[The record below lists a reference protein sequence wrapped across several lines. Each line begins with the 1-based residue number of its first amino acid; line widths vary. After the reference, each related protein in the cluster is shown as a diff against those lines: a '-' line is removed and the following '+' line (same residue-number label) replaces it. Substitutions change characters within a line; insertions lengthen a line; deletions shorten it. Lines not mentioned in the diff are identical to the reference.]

1 MTTEHLVILC
11 LFGWI
16 PITALGSLIKTMR
29 AGGGAKGGKAITKQ
43 RDAMQVELET
53 LRAELEQLRNTST
66 GFDISFDKRLSELEL
81 QARLARLKDIEAN
94 QGQQQSHH
102 R

>member
-16 PITALGSLIKTMR
+16 PITAMGSLIKTLR
-29 AGGGAKGGKAITKQ
+29 SGGGKGGKVNNKQLDAIQ
-43 RDAMQVELET
+43 
-53 LRAELEQLRNTST
+53 AELEQLRSEVEQLRSTST
-66 GFDISFDKRLSELEL
+66 GFDLSFDKRLSEIEL
-81 QARLARLKDIEAN
+81 QARLAKLKDGTAS
-94 QGQQQSHH
+94 QGAHQTHQ

>member
-1 MTTEHLVILC
+1 
-11 LFGWI
+11 
-16 PITALGSLIKTMR
+16 MR
-29 AGGGAKGGKAITKQ
+29 AGGGKSGKASIKQ

-94 QGQQQSHH
+94 HGQQQSHH

>member
-1 MTTEHLVILC
+1 
-11 LFGWI
+11 
-16 PITALGSLIKTMR
+16 MR
-29 AGGGAKGGKAITKQ
+29 AGGAKGGKASIKQ

-81 QARLARLKDIEAN
+81 QARLARIKDIEAN
-94 QGQQQSHH
+94 HGQQQSHH

>member
-16 PITALGSLIKTMR
+16 PITALDSLIKTTR
-29 AGGGAKGGKAITKQ
+29 AGGAKGGTASIKQ

-81 QARLARLKDIEAN
+81 QARLARLKDIDAN
-94 QGQQQSHH
+94 HGQQQSHH

>member
-16 PITALGSLIKTMR
+16 PITALGTLIKTMR
-29 AGGGAKGGKAITKQ
+29 AGGGKGGKVNNKQ
-43 RDAMQVELET
+43 LDAMQDELDQ
-53 LRAELEQLRNTST
+53 LRAEMDQLRNTST
-66 GFDISFDKRLSELEL
+66 GFDLSFDKRLSELEL
-81 QARLARLKDIEAN
+81 QARLAKLKDAPSTQSIN
-94 QGQQQSHH
+94 QTHQ

>member
-16 PITALGSLIKTMR
+16 PITAVGTLIKTMR
-29 AGGGAKGGKAITKQ
+29 AGGVKGGKVSNKQ
-43 RDAMQVELET
+43 LDAMQSELEQ
-53 LRAELEQLRNTST
+53 LRAEVEQLRNTST
-66 GFDISFDKRLSELEL
+66 GFDLSFDKRLSEIEL
-81 QARLARLKDIEAN
+81 QARLAKLKDAPTAQSIN
-94 QGQQQSHH
+94 QTHQ

>member
-16 PITALGSLIKTMR
+16 PITAVGTLIKTMR
-29 AGGGAKGGKAITKQ
+29 AGGGKGGKVSNKQ
-43 RDAMQVELET
+43 LDAMQSELDQ
-53 LRAELEQLRNTST
+53 LRAEMDQLRNTST
-66 GFDISFDKRLSELEL
+66 GFDLSFDKRLSEIEL
-81 QARLARLKDIEAN
+81 QARPAKLKDAPTAQSIN
-94 QGQQQSHH
+94 QTHQ

>member
-16 PITALGSLIKTMR
+16 PITALGTLIKTMR
-29 AGGGAKGGKAITKQ
+29 AGGGKGGKVNNKQ
-43 RDAMQVELET
+43 LDAMQDELDQ
-53 LRAELEQLRNTST
+53 LRADMDQLRNTST
-66 GFDISFDKRLSELEL
+66 GFDLSFDKRLSELEL
-81 QARLARLKDIEAN
+81 QARLARLKDIDAN
-94 QGQQQSHH
+94 HGQQQSHH

>member
-16 PITALGSLIKTMR
+16 PITALGTLIKTMR
-29 AGGGAKGGKAITKQ
+29 AGGAKGVKVNNKQ
-43 RDAMQVELET
+43 LDAMQ
-53 LRAELEQLRNTST
+53 AELEQLRADMDQLRNTST
-66 GFDISFDKRLSELEL
+66 GFDLSFDKRLSEIEL
-81 QARLARLKDIEAN
+81 QARLAKLKDAAASQSIN
-94 QGQQQSHH
+94 QTHQ